1 MPYLL
6 GIDIG
11 TSGTKAVLVEEGGRV
26 VASSYV
32 EYSLSQPRP
41 GWAEQEPEQWWQAV
55 VAAVQEIWVKTG
67 LSGRDVAS
75 VGLSGQMHGAVVLDA
90 NYQVLRPAI
99 LWCDQRTGAECT
111 WMYEEIGEE
120 KLYQWTGNPAL
131 PGFTAPK
138 LVWLR
143 RHEPEVYNQIR
154 HVLLPKD
161 YIRFRLTG
169 ELATE
174 VSDASGTLLL
184 DVARRCWSEDML
196 EALDIPQD
204 WLPRVYESPEIT
216 GQITPEAA
224 AATGLP
230 NGTPVVG
237 GGGDQ
242 AAGAVGTG
250 IVEEGLLSA
259 ALGTSG
265 VVFAM
270 TDKPSIQ
277 PGSTLHSF
285 CHAVPGKWHL
295 MGVMLAAGASLQ
307 WFRNQLGGE
316 EVREATATGTDPYE
330 LLTAL
335 AVDVGPGAEGLLF
348 LPYLLGERT
357 PHPDPAARGGFIGL
371 TMRHRKG
378 HLVRAVLE
386 GVAFGLR
393 DSLELLQQ
401 AGVKVEE
408 IRVSGGGARSPLW
421 RQILAGIFKHPV
433 TTVNSTEGPAFGAA
447 LLAGVGAGIYPSV
460 ETACSSTIK
469 VTSRAEPILSE
480 ASIYDRLYTIYK
492 SLYPLLRGTMN
503 DLTKLYLN

>member
-26 VASSYV
+26 AASSYV
-32 EYSLSQPRP
+32 EYPLSQPRP
-41 GWAEQEPEQWWQAV
+41 GWAEQNPEQWWQAV

-67 LSGRDVAS
+67 LDGREVAG
-75 VGLSGQMHGAVVLDA
+75 VGLSGQMHGAVVLGA

-138 LVWLR
+138 LVWLKK
-143 RHEPEVYNQIR
+143 HEPEIYNQIR

-184 DVARRCWSEDML
+184 DVTHRRWSEDML
-196 EALDIPQD
+196 EALDIPQE
-204 WLPRVYESPEIT
+204 WLPRVYESPEVT

-230 NGTPVVG
+230 AGTPVVG

-250 IVEEGLLSA
+250 IVAEGLLSA

-270 TDKPSIQ
+270 TAKPSIQ

-316 EVREATATGTDPYE
+316 EVREAAATGTDPYE

-335 AVDVGPGAEGLLF
+335 AVDAGPGAEGLLF

-421 RQILAGIFKHPV
+421 RQILASVFKHPV
-433 TTVNSTEGPAFGAA
+433 TTVNSTDGPAFGAA

-460 ETACSSTIK
+460 EAACSSTIK
-469 VTSRAEPILSE
+469 VTSRAEPVLSE
-480 ASIYDRLYTIYK
+480 ASTYDRLYTLYT
-492 SLYPLLRGTMN
+492 SLYPLLRGTMH
-503 DLTKLYLN
+503 DLTKMTE

>member
-26 VASSYV
+26 AASSYV
-32 EYSLSQPRP
+32 EYPLSQPRP
-41 GWAEQEPEQWWQAV
+41 GWAEQNPEQWWQAV

-67 LSGRDVAS
+67 LDGREVAG
-75 VGLSGQMHGAVVLDA
+75 VGLSGQMHGAVVLGA

-138 LVWLR
+138 LVWLKK
-143 RHEPEVYNQIR
+143 HEPEIYNQIR

-184 DVARRCWSEDML
+184 DVTHRRWSEDML
-196 EALDIPQD
+196 EALDIPQE
-204 WLPRVYESPEIT
+204 WLPRVYESPEVT

-230 NGTPVVG
+230 AGTPVVG

-242 AAGAVGTG
+242 AVGAVGTG
-250 IVEEGLLSA
+250 IVAEGLLSA

-270 TDKPSIQ
+270 TAKPSIQ

-316 EVREATATGTDPYE
+316 EVRVAAATGTDPYE

-335 AVDVGPGAEGLLF
+335 AVDAGPGAEGLLF

-421 RQILAGIFKHPV
+421 RQILASVFKHPV
-433 TTVNSTEGPAFGAA
+433 TTVNSTDGPAFGAA

-460 ETACSSTIK
+460 EAACSSTIK
-469 VTSRAEPILSE
+469 VTSRAEPVLSE
-480 ASIYDRLYTIYK
+480 ASTYDRLYTLYT
-492 SLYPLLRGTMN
+492 SLYPLLRGTMH
-503 DLTKLYLN
+503 DLTKMTE

>member
-11 TSGTKAVLVEEGGRV
+11 TSGTKALLVEETGRV
-26 VASSYV
+26 VASAYK
-32 EYSLSQPRP
+32 EYPLSQPRP
-41 GWAEQEPEQWWQAV
+41 GWAEQDPEEWWRAV
-55 VAAVQEIWVKTG
+55 VEAAREVLARSG
-67 LSGRDVAS
+67 LAGGDVAG

-90 NYQVLRPAI
+90 NYRVLRPAI
-99 LWCDQRTGAECT
+99 LWCDQRTGAECA
-111 WMYEEIGEE
+111 WMYEEIGQE
-120 KLYQWTGNPAL
+120 KLYRWTGNPVL

-138 LVWLR
+138 LVWLK
-143 RHEPEVYNQIR
+143 RHEPETYSRIR

-184 DVARRCWSEDML
+184 DVTHRCWSGEILAAMGL
-196 EALDIPQD
+196 PEE
-204 WLPRVYESPEIT
+204 WLPRVYESPEVT
-216 GQITPEAA
+216 GRITPEAA
-224 AATGLP
+224 ALTGLMA
-230 NGTPVVG
+230 GTPVVG

-242 AAGAVGTG
+242 AAGAIGTG
-250 IVEEGLLSA
+250 VVVEGIIST

-265 VVFAM
+265 VVFVM
-270 TDKPSIQ
+270 TDRPHTQ
-277 PGSTLHSF
+277 PGSALHSF

-295 MGVMLAAGASLQ
+295 MGVMLAAGGSLQ
-307 WFRNQLGGE
+307 WFRNQLGSE
-316 EVREATATGTDPYE
+316 EVREAAVKNIDPYE
-330 LLTAL
+330 MLTEQA
-335 AVDVGPGAEGLLF
+335 AEVGTGAGGLLF

-357 PHPDPAARGGFIGL
+357 PYPDPAARGAFIGL

-378 HLVRAVLE
+378 HLVRAVME

-393 DSLELLQQ
+393 DSLELLRQ

-421 RQILAGIFKHPV
+421 RHILASTFKYPI
-433 TTVNSTEGPAFGAA
+433 TTVNSTDGPAFGAA

-460 ETACSSTIK
+460 EEACRLTIK
-469 VTSRAEPILSE
+469 VTSRVEPIAPE
-480 ASIYDRLYTIYK
+480 TDAYDRLYEIYK
-492 SLYPLLRGTMN
+492 SLYPLLRDTMH
-503 DLTKLYLN
+503 DLTKFTE

>member
-26 VASSYV
+26 AASSYV
-32 EYSLSQPRP
+32 EYPLSQPRP
-41 GWAEQEPEQWWQAV
+41 GWAEQNPEQWWQAV

-67 LSGRDVAS
+67 LDGREVAG
-75 VGLSGQMHGAVVLDA
+75 VGLSGQMHGAVVLGA

-138 LVWLR
+138 LVWLKK
-143 RHEPEVYNQIR
+143 HEPEIYNQIR

-184 DVARRCWSEDML
+184 DVTHRRWSEDML
-196 EALDIPQD
+196 EALDIPQE
-204 WLPRVYESPEIT
+204 WLPRVYESPEVT

-230 NGTPVVG
+230 AGTPVVG

-242 AAGAVGTG
+242 AVGAVGTG
-250 IVEEGLLSA
+250 MVAEGLLSA

-270 TDKPSIQ
+270 TAKPSIQ

-316 EVREATATGTDPYE
+316 EVRVAAATGTDPYE

-335 AVDVGPGAEGLLF
+335 AVDAGPGAEGLLF

-421 RQILAGIFKHPV
+421 RQILASVFKHPV
-433 TTVNSTEGPAFGAA
+433 TTVNSTDGPAFGAA

-460 ETACSSTIK
+460 EAACSSTIK
-469 VTSRAEPILSE
+469 VTSRAEPVPSE
-480 ASIYDRLYTIYK
+480 ASPYDRLYTLYT
-492 SLYPLLRGTMN
+492 SLYPLLRGTMH
-503 DLTKLYLN
+503 DLTKMTE

>member
-11 TSGTKAVLVEEGGRV
+11 TSGTKAVLVEESGRV

-32 EYSLSQPRP
+32 EYPLSQPRP

-55 VAAVQEIWVKTG
+55 VAAVKG
-67 LSGRDVAS
+67 LWAKSGLDGREVAG

-90 NYQVLRPAI
+90 GYRVLRPAI

-111 WMYEEIGEE
+111 WMYEKIGAE

-138 LVWLR
+138 LVWLKK
-143 RHEPEVYNQIR
+143 HEAEVYKQIC
-154 HVLLPKD
+154 HILLPKD
-161 YIRFRLTG
+161 YIRFRLT
-169 ELATE
+169 EVLATE

-184 DVARRCWSEDML
+184 DVARRRWSEEML
-196 EALDIPQD
+196 AALDISGE
-204 WLPRVYESPEIT
+204 WLPPVYESPEVT
-216 GQITPEAA
+216 GCINPEAA
-224 AATGLP
+224 AATGLMA
-230 NGTPVVG
+230 GTPVVG

-250 IVEEGLLSA
+250 IVEEGILSA

-270 TDKPSIQ
+270 TNRPIIQ
-277 PGSTLHSF
+277 PGSTLHAF

-295 MGVMLAAGASLQ
+295 MGVMLAAGGSLQ
-307 WFRNQLGGE
+307 WFRNQLGDE
-316 EVREATATGTDPYE
+316 EMREAAATGTDPYE
-330 LLTAL
+330 LLTAR
-335 AVDVGPGAEGLLF
+335 AAAVGPGAEGLLF

-357 PHPDPAARGGFIGL
+357 PYPDPAARGGFIGL
-371 TMRHRKG
+371 TMRHNKG

-401 AGVKVEE
+401 AGVKTAE
-408 IRVSGGGARSPLW
+408 IRLSGGGARSPLW
-421 RQILAGIFKHPV
+421 RQILANVFKYPV
-433 TTVNSTEGPAFGAA
+433 TTVNSTDGPAFGAA
-447 LLAGVGAGIYPSV
+447 LLAGVGAGIYSSV
-460 ETACSSTIK
+460 EAACRATIK
-469 VTSRAEPILSE
+469 VTSRAIPVAAE
-480 ASIYDRLYTIYK
+480 AKTYERLYTVYK
-492 SLYPLLRGTMN
+492 SLYPLLRTTMH
-503 DLTKLYLN
+503 DLTGLA